1 NLYSLGV
8 RKIGV
13 TTLPPTGCLPA
24 AITLFGMGSNNCIS
38 SLNNDAAVF
47 NKKLNATSSKL
58 IARFPDL
65 KLVVFDVYHP
75 LLDMI
80 TKPAE
85 NGFYE
90 SRRGC
95 CGTGILET
103 SILCNARSI
112 GTPRLVILQCAV
124 VLVLL
129 IKINADDP
137 IVPALCIFGDSVM
150 DVGNNNNRLSTLLR
164 ANFLPYGRDFVTH
177 TPTGRFCNG
186 KIAVD

>member
-1 NLYSLGV
+1 MGSWWDKPDCDGLGTGHHCARLAVGSWSAYYNVNSNSISNLYSLGV

-38 SLNNDAAVF
+38 SLNNDAVVF

-80 TKPAE
+80 TKPVE
-85 NGFYE
+85 NGFCE

-112 GTPRLVILQCAV
+112 
-124 VLVLL
+124 
-129 IKINADDP
+129 
-137 IVPALCIFGDSVM
+137 
-150 DVGNNNNRLSTLLR
+150 
-164 ANFLPYGRDFVTH
+164 
-177 TPTGRFCNG
+177 
-186 KIAVD
+186 